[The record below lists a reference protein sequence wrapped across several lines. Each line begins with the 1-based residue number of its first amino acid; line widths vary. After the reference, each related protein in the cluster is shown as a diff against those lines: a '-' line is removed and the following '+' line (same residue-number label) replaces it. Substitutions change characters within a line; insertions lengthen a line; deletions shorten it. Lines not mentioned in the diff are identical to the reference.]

1 MNLLEQLKKQT
12 IVVSDSGD
20 FESIKQFKPVDAT
33 TNPSLIY
40 KASQDLRYSP
50 LMDDAITFAKCYAK
64 DQQQQVSLAVD
75 RLMIDFGIEILKI
88 VPGRV
93 STEVDARLSYDM
105 NGMIDKAS
113 SLISL
118 YEDARIGRER
128 VLIKLTSTWE
138 GIKAAEILVKE
149 GIHCNMTLL
158 FSMPQAIAS
167 AEAGVQLISPFVGR
181 LLDWY
186 KKKYPD
192 QNLTPAEEPG
202 VKLVQEIFNYYK
214 KFGYKTEIMGASF
227 RNIGEIIELA
237 GCDLLTISPEL
248 LKELEQTEG
257 VLERKLISEKA
268 KESNISK
275 IKLDEQK
282 FLQLVDEDALTKEKL
297 AEGIQ
302 KFTEDLGK
310 LEDMLLKK
318 L

>member
-1 MNLLEQLKKQT
+1 
-12 IVVSDSGD
+12 
-20 FESIKQFKPVDAT
+20 
-33 TNPSLIY
+33 
-40 KASQDLRYSP
+40 
-50 LMDDAITFAKCYAK
+50 
-64 DQQQQVSLAVD
+64 
-75 RLMIDFGIEILKI
+75 
-88 VPGRV
+88 
-93 STEVDARLSYDM
+93 
-105 NGMIDKAS
+105 
-113 SLISL
+113 
-118 YEDARIGRER
+118 
-128 VLIKLTSTWE
+128 
-138 GIKAAEILVKE
+138 
-149 GIHCNMTLL
+149 
-158 FSMPQAIAS
+158 
-167 AEAGVQLISPFVGR
+167 
-181 LLDWY
+181 
-186 KKKYPD
+186 
-192 QNLTPAEEPG
+192 
-202 VKLVQEIFNYYK
+202 
-214 KFGYKTEIMGASF
+214 MGASF

>member
-105 NGMIDKAS
+105 NGMIDKAR

-167 AEAGVQLISPFVGR
+167 AEAGVQLISPFAG
-181 LLDWY
+181 
-186 KKKYPD
+186 
-192 QNLTPAEEPG
+192 
-202 VKLVQEIFNYYK
+202 LVQEKISGPK
-214 KFGYKTEIMGASF
+214 PDTCRRTRGKASS
-227 RNIGEIIELA
+227 R
-237 GCDLLTISPEL
+237 DL
-248 LKELEQTEG
+248 
-257 VLERKLISEKA
+257 
-268 KESNISK
+268 
-275 IKLDEQK
+275 
-282 FLQLVDEDALTKEKL
+282 
-297 AEGIQ
+297 
-302 KFTEDLGK
+302 
-310 LEDMLLKK
+310 
-318 L
+318 